1 VRVVNLSKTCC
12 QVLREE
18 AAALLTVA
26 DHVVGFFEATNVLAC
41 CDGHIVVTGVG
52 KSGLAAQRFAATL
65 RAGGTPAVFLHP
77 VEAAH
82 GDVGIMAS
90 RDALVVF
97 SRSGESDELRDLV
110 SWVRARDVPV
120 VGVTEQ
126 FESWLVRHT
135 DACIITGPVAE
146 ADPLGLTATTSVTVA
161 GAVADALALALQREQ
176 GRTVDDFAALH
187 PGGTLGR
194 RCRVTVADVMVTGD
208 AVGVVEPEEPLFK
221 VMVLLAHKRGTIIV
235 QRAQRLVGVVTAGD
249 LTRYLERRGQGAS
262 WEKQPVRLVM
272 NEHPH
277 TTKPDVLAADAIA
290 EMQEAGVM
298 ALPVLEGI
306 DLTTH
311 GDPEPVAL
319 EQVVGMVHLH
329 DALRARIQ

>member
-194 RCRVTVADVMVTGD
+194 
-208 AVGVVEPEEPLFK
+208 LFK